1 MKKSISLLLATL
13 FCFSFGGGLTACGG
27 ETDNSSST
35 SENSVPENSSPT
47 ESIPD
52 VSEPEVS
59 IPNISVPDD
68 GETPAITEEEW
79 NAAIAPISF
88 ENYTMITSGFFIQN
102 DGTEMQQDQVIKV
115 TADRMTVSLVAVISK
130 MLGESLSE
138 PRTETV
144 FWDYHEAPAEVA
156 AQKGAQEQLFLA
168 LLSDYNNFVWNEEK
182 QAFVNT
188 NPVSIE
194 IPMEYY
200 AVSVSVVMENGVVSI
215 TEDGKIKTFTCDYTQ
230 TTVLPESTIVS
241 MAKNFSWTFSDYGTT
256 VIELDQPEQE

>member
-13 FCFSFGGGLTACGG
+13 FCFSFGGVLTACGG
-27 ETDNSSST
+27 ETDNSSSA
-35 SENSVPENSSPT
+35 PESSSPT
-47 ESIPD
+47 ESVPD
-52 VSEPEVS
+52 ASEPESS

-68 GETPAITEEEW
+68 GESPAITEEEW

-88 ENYTMITSGFFIQN
+88 ENYTMVTSGFFIQD

-130 MLGESLSE
+130 MLGETLPE
-138 PRTETV
+138 PKTETV
-144 FWDYHEAPAEVA
+144 FWDYHKDPAELA
-156 AQKGAQEQLFLA
+156 TQKGAQEQLFLA
-168 LLSDYNNFVWNEEK
+168 LLADYNDFVWNEEK

-188 NPVSIE
+188 DPVSIE

-200 AVSVSVVMENGVVSI
+200 AASVSVVMENGIVSI
-215 TEDGKIKTFTCDYTQ
+215 TEDGKIKEFTCDYTQ

-241 MAKNFSWTFSDYGTT
+241 MGKNFSWKFFDYGTT
-256 VIELDQPEQE
+256 VIDEPTQE